1 MRLEHLL
8 SGAMLS
14 LYDSA
19 MNCTIYLEKWYVKES
34 KFRVLHY
41 VVYDIIQFGNRLK
54 IESSLNRRP
63 ENKKASPIAQL
74 VRALH

>member
-41 VVYDIIQFGNRLK
+41 VVYDIKYSN
-54 IESSLNRRP
+54 
-63 ENKKASPIAQL
+63 QL
-74 VRALH
+74 TVNSKPLAVNSYEAVKCETDN

>member
-19 MNCTIYLEKWYVKES
+19 MNCTIYLEKWYLEEF

-41 VVYDIIQFGNRLK
+41 VVYDIK
-54 IESSLNRRP
+54 YS
-63 ENKKASPIAQL
+63 NKLTVDNDQL
-74 VRALH
+74 TINSYTTVKSKLITDN